1 MAQTLPPALEQDLRK
16 FDTMQRNY
24 EMMAAKLQTWQ
35 MELNQVKVTLEELN
49 KQPDDVVTYKS
60 VGQILFKVDKP
71 STAKDLADREEVLE
85 KTLKSMKK
93 KVESLAASLKE
104 LQEKIQLEL
113 SKQNLRLQ

>member
-24 EMMAAKLQTWQ
+24 ETMAAQSQTWQ
-35 MELNQVKVTLEELN
+35 MELNQVKATLEE
-49 KQPDDVVTYKS
+49 V
-60 VGQILFKVDKP
+60 
-71 STAKDLADREEVLE
+71 VLE
-85 KTLKSMKK
+85 KTLNSMKK

-113 SKQNLRLQ
+113 SKHNLRLQ

>member
-24 EMMAAKLQTWQ
+24 ETMAAQSQTWQ
-35 MELNQVKVTLEELN
+35 MELNQVKATLEELN
-49 KQPDDVVTYKS
+49 KQPDDVVTYKN

-71 STAKDLADREEVLE
+71 STVKELGDREEVLE
-85 KTLKSMKK
+85 KTLNSMKK

-113 SKQNLRLQ
+113 SKHNLRLQ